1 MNKKLLIALVVFYG
15 LSLLCGVVLV
25 LKQTSPSKALKIPIA
40 RVNRDAVAVVQ
51 VYGPIYIRQ
60 TSGPSW
66 STNDAD
72 RIVKRLHKIAQ
83 RDDIK
88 AVVLRINSPGGS
100 VAAVQE
106 ICEEVDLLKKNKKTV
121 VASMGDVAA
130 SGGYYIASQADRIIA
145 SPGTLTGSI
154 GVILQMANVQGLFT
168 KVGLKMETIR
178 SGQYKDIGSAFRQ
191 LSPEERE
198 ILQDLTDDAYVQFI
212 DAVQNGRKFS
222 REKTLGLAD
231 GRIYT
236 GAQAK
241 EAGLIDDFGN
251 AEDAVAV
258 AAQLA
263 GIQGTP
269 RVVGDVEPWE
279 QFFGMFGGG
288 ETSEIKLASEIL
300 AARKVRLEYMMEY

>member
-1 MNKKLLIALVVFYG
+1 MNKKLLIALVSLYG
-15 LSLLCGVVLV
+15 LGLLCGVALV
-25 LKQTSPSKALKIPIA
+25 FKQASPSKAMRIPMTRSA
-40 RVNRDAVAVVQ
+40 KDAVAVVQ
-51 VYGPIYIRQ
+51 IYGPIYIRQ
-60 TSGPSW
+60 TAGPSF
-66 STNDAD
+66 SNNDAD
-72 RIVKRLHKIAQ
+72 RIVKRLHKISQ
-83 RDDIK
+83 RNDVK

-106 ICEEVDLLKKNKKTV
+106 ICEEVALLRTNKKIV

-168 KVGLKMETIR
+168 KIGLKMETIR
-178 SGQYKDIGSAFRQ
+178 SGQYKDIGSSFRQ
-191 LSPEERE
+191 LTPQERE
-198 ILQDLTDDAYVQFI
+198 MLQDLTDDAYIQFVS
-212 DAVQNGRKFS
+212 AVEKGRNFS

-251 AEDAVAV
+251 SEDAVAL

-263 GIQGTP
+263 GISGTP

-279 QFFGMFGGG
+279 QFFNMFGS
-288 ETSEIKLASEIL
+288 ETSEIKIMSEVVTQH
-300 AARKVRLEYMMEY
+300 KVRLDYMMEY